1 MDGGISALCGLIR
14 DHRGALEYDW
24 RTRFGLPLSAIGTEA
39 MTITEAARLA
49 TQLTND
55 PGSATA
61 ASVIGWNHPLD
72 WSGIV
77 LTDLFDLVHRALS
90 EGAVE
95 PHWVRPAAP
104 KPAREIDHDAVDAA
118 LRLTGHLSAA

>member
-1 MDGGISALCGLIR
+1 VDGGISALCGLIAH
-14 DHRGALEYDW
+14 HRGALEYDW
-24 RTRFGLPLSAIGTEA
+24 RTRFGLPLAAIGTEA

-49 TQLTND
+49 SQLVND

-77 LTDLFDLVHRALS
+77 LADLFDLVHRALS
-90 EGAVE
+90 EGTVE

-104 KPAREIDHDAVDAA
+104 RPVRVIDQDAVDAA
-118 LRLTGHLSAA
+118 LRLTGHAA